1 MIHIEGMGR
10 QIYPELDFW
19 SIAEPYID
27 NWIMEKYHPSKIVKM
42 IKEDKLDI
50 LEKASEIP
58 NEIFEILDG
67 LKDLSNNRINQS
79 KMQNFEAKLR
89 KQQTFSRIS
98 FSIIFIIFII
108 FIVNF

>member
-1 MIHIEGMGR
+1 MPIEV
-10 QIYPELDFW
+10 
-19 SIAEPYID
+19 
-27 NWIMEKYHPSKIVKM
+27 NM

-89 KQQTFSRIS
+89 KQLTFSRIS

>member
-1 MIHIEGMGR
+1 MGR

-67 LKDLSNNRINQS
+67 LKDLSNNRINHS
-79 KMQNFEAKLR
+79 KMQKTTNILKNIVFYYFHYIYHFYR
-89 KQQTFSRIS
+89 KFLETC
-98 FSIIFIIFII
+98 
-108 FIVNF
+108 